1 MSCKLFYLKKIN
13 QVVLSHTF
21 VTFDIQ
27 KRGKKTYKLTLLS
40 SKVLINPKK
49 WLDDGKITS
58 RYIVSYMYDTK
69 KQATDRKSIR
79 LWNLFEKLTIFGGKS
94 MKIWWK
100 KAKYQYCQQEKLH
113 TKFWKKWIYKMYKRA
128 L

>member
-49 WLDDGKITS
+49 
-58 RYIVSYMYDTK
+58 M
-69 KQATDRKSIR
+69 IR
-79 LWNLFEKLTIFGGKS
+79 QLKNYFEVH
-94 MKIWWK
+94 
-100 KAKYQYCQQEKLH
+100 CV
-113 TKFWKKWIYKMYKRA
+113 IYV
-128 L
+128 